1 MSRIICIFAAFKNIM
16 CKDMKFYIL
25 RQHFLQLS
33 SKVSMLLCMMLCV
46 VFMYSPLSAAKKAKC
61 PPLGPKMTVQEYCK
75 KYGDEARKQMH
86 KYGVPASITLAQGI
100 LESGYGSSYLAIE
113 AKNHFGIKA
122 YSRGW
127 TGPVVRCD
135 DDAKDEPFCKFKT
148 VEEGY
153 EYHSTFLRD
162 NTRYNSLFKLDIR
175 DYEGWAT
182 GLKRAGYATNPKYAQ
197 LLIDMI
203 EKNHLDAYDVKNVK
217 SMGNVHQLYVTK
229 KKGGL
234 KYIRCEQ
241 DDDLSVIAKEFGVSK
256 RKLRSWN
263 DLTKQS
269 VLKPGDIIYLQKKN
283 KKAEKTY
290 ETHIVKA
297 GESMWS
303 ISQLYGV
310 RVTSLMKRN
319 KLVSATVYA
328 GQVLKLR

>member
-1 MSRIICIFAAFKNIM
+1 MNFPN
-16 CKDMKFYIL
+16 Y
-25 RQHFLQLS
+25 RQTDGVQMLKKLVFLSVLFCLPCFFITS
-33 SKVSMLLCMMLCV
+33 
-46 VFMYSPLSAAKKAKC
+46 SAAKKSKC
-61 PPLGPKMTVQEYCK
+61 PPLGPKMTVQEYCD
-75 KYGDEARKQMH
+75 KYGEEARKQMK
-86 KYGVPASITLAQGI
+86 KYGIPASITLAQGI

-113 AKNHFGIKA
+113 ARNHFGIKA

-127 TGPVVRCD
+127 TGPVVKCD

-153 EYHSTFLRD
+153 EYHSTFLRN
-162 NTRYNSLFKLDIR
+162 NTRYNPLFTLDIR
-175 DYEGWAT
+175 DYESWAN
-182 GLKRAGYATNPKYAQ
+182 GLKKCGYATNPKYAQ
-197 LLIDMI
+197 LLIDLI
-203 EKNHLDAYDVKNVK
+203 EKNHLDAYDVKK
-217 SMGNVHQLYVTK
+217 AETIKEVHTLYITK

-234 KYIRCEQ
+234 NYIRCLK
-241 DDDLSVIAKEFGVSK
+241 DDDLSVIAKEFGISK

-269 VLKPGDIIYLQKKN
+269 VLKEGDIIYLEKKN
-283 KKAEKTY
+283 KKADKGFEQ
-290 ETHIVKA
+290 HVVKA

-328 GQVLKLR
+328 GQVLQLR

>member
-1 MSRIICIFAAFKNIM
+1 MFVLIGFILFNIF
-16 CKDMKFYIL
+16 
-25 RQHFLQLS
+25 S
-33 SKVSMLLCMMLCV
+33 SVSL
-46 VFMYSPLSAAKKAKC
+46 YAAKKAKC
-61 PPLGPKMTVQEYCK
+61 PPLGPRMTVEEYCK
-75 KYGDEARKQMH
+75 KYGDEARHQMK
-86 KYGVPASITLAQGI
+86 KYGIPASITLAQGI

-127 TGPVVRCD
+127 KGPVVRCD
-135 DDAKDEPFCKFKT
+135 DDAANEPFCKFKS

-162 NTRYNSLFKLDIR
+162 NSRYNSLFSLNIR
-175 DYEGWAT
+175 DYEGWAH
-182 GLKRAGYATNPKYAQ
+182 GLKRCGYATNPKYGYM
-197 LLIDMI
+197 LVDMI
-203 EKNHLDAYDVKNVK
+203 EKNHLDAYDVKNAK
-217 SMGNVHQLYVTK
+217 TMIITHRLYVTK

-234 KYIRCEQ
+234 KYVRCNKE
-241 DDDLSVIAKEFGVSK
+241 DDLSVIAKEYGVSK
-256 RKLRSWN
+256 RKLRKWN

-269 VLKPGDIIYLQKKN
+269 VLNEGDIIYLEKKN
-283 KKAEKTY
+283 KKADKGHDYHT
-290 ETHIVKA
+290 VRG

-319 KLVSATVYA
+319 DLVSATVHA